1 MNVRGMKKTNFAL
14 FIFLLF
20 SCTVYGQAAHPGK
33 EFPQIFFLDQ
43 YIIPNGTVFEQTKVG
58 GLSGIDYD
66 ARENRYFF
74 MCDDRGEHNPPRF
87 YTARFFIDSNI
98 ISGFSFLSVDTLRKQ
113 DGSIYHIQDA
123 IDPEDLRYNA
133 RLNQVV
139 WVSEG
144 ERIENAKQKLLVNPS
159 VNVAD
164 SNGKLIYALALPP
177 QFQVTTPGIG
187 PRRNTAFEGLS
198 FYNDD
203 KNLFVSSEGPLY
215 PDGELADV
223 EDKEYWCRIIRY
235 DMQPG
240 KQLAQYAYPLSPV
253 VDKPFPATAFR
264 VNGIAAILALGQDE
278 LLVLE
283 RSYSTGK
290 LNMSIR
296 LYYVNVKGATDIKD
310 NNSLRA
316 KPAKKPLQKKLI
328 FDFASLHIPIDNIE
342 GFCFG
347 PRLPNGHRSLLFIS
361 DNNFNFFQRSQL
373 LLFDAGE

>member
-1 MNVRGMKKTNFAL
+1 MKSTIFAL

-20 SCTVYGQAAHPGK
+20 SCYSYGQASQHPAEGL
-33 EFPQIFFLDQ
+33 PQFIFLDQ

-66 ARENRYFF
+66 ASKNRYFF

-87 YTARFFIDSNI
+87 YTARFLIDSNKI
-98 ISGFSFLSVDTLRKQ
+98 KDFTFLSVDTLKKQ
-113 DGSIYHIQDA
+113 NGSIYHSNDA
-123 IDPEDLRYNA
+123 IDPEDMRYNA

-159 VNVAD
+159 VNIAD
-164 SNGKLIYALALPP
+164 SNGKLLYQLAIPA
-177 QFQVTTPGIG
+177 QFMVSQPGIG
-187 PRRNTAFEGLS
+187 PRKNTAFEGLS
-198 FYNDD
+198 FCNND
-203 KNLFVSSEGPLY
+203 KNLFVSNEGPLY
-215 PDGELADV
+215 QDGELADI
-223 EDKEYWCRIIRY
+223 EDKKYWCRIIRY

-240 KQLAQYAYPLSPV
+240 KKMAQYAYPLSPV

-264 VNGIAAILALGQDE
+264 VNGIAAILALGQNE

-296 LYYVNVKGATDIKD
+296 LYNTNLKGATDIQN
-310 NNSLRA
+310 NNSLI
-316 KPAKKPLQKKLI
+316 KNPAKNPLQKKLL
-328 FDFASLHIPIDNIE
+328 FDFNSLHIPIDNIE

-347 PRLPNGHRSLLFIS
+347 PRLANGHRSLLFIS
-361 DNNFNFFQRSQL
+361 DNNFNFFQRTQL
-373 LLFDAGE
+373 LLFDVGE